1 MARRDSQS
9 CLSAATLYLDRLGNV
24 TTLYSIVLDGLEN
37 VTTLYLDCLENVTTL
52 YLDRLQNVT
61 TLWCWM
67 VLNMIQHSIVQDGLV
82 NVLKNETT
90 SYACLVPHSRLQF

>member
-9 CLSAATLYLDRLGNV
+9 CLSAATLYLDRFGNV

-37 VTTLYLDCLENVTTL
+37 VTTLYLDRLKNVTTL
-52 YLDRLQNVT
+52 S
-61 TLWCWM
+61 CI
-67 VLNMIQHSIVQDGLV
+67 VLDGLV
-82 NVLKNETT
+82 NVIKNETT

>member
-37 VTTLYLDCLENVTTL
+37 VTTLYLDCLENVTC
-52 YLDRLQNVT
+52 VT
-61 TLWCWM
+61 
-67 VLNMIQHSIVQDGLV
+67 
-82 NVLKNETT
+82 
-90 SYACLVPHSRLQF
+90 